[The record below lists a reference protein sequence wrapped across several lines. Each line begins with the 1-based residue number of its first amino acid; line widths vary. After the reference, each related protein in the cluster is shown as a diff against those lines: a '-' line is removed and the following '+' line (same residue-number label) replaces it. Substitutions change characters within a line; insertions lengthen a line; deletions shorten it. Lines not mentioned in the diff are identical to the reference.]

1 MAAKKSVFFDK
12 ILPSL
17 YSVGAAVVI
26 FGAWAKIL
34 HKDFADIMLTVGLLT
49 EALIFL
55 TFAFQSYF
63 QESSEYQWEKVYPEL
78 DPSYTGAA
86 PARTSSGGGNA
97 LAQLDANLSSAQF
110 SSDTFSSLKTSI
122 QKLGDSVKSMND
134 VQDATLATQE
144 YSKNIKSASQAVSE
158 LGKAYSAN
166 LASVNDLSVAASDAK
181 EYRNQV
187 SEINKKM
194 SALNAA
200 YELEINDT
208 KKQLQSLNSMYSNLN
223 SMVSNL
229 GDAGKE
235 GAQFKDELA
244 KLKSSV
250 TSLNSVYGNM
260 LSAMKA

>member
-1 MAAKKSVFFDK
+1 MAAKKSIFFDK
-12 ILPSL
+12 ILPTF
-17 YSVGAAVVI
+17 YSVGAAIVI
-26 FGAWAKIL
+26 IGAWAKIL
-34 HKDFADIMLTVGLLT
+34 HLSFANVMLTVGLIT

-55 TFAFQSYF
+55 AFAFQSYF

-78 DPSYTGAA
+78 DPNFSGTAATRSATG
-86 PARTSSGGGNA
+86 SNA

-110 SSDTFSSLKTSI
+110 SSDTFSNLKTSI
-122 QKLGDSVKSMND
+122 QKLGDSVKSLND

-144 YSKNIKSASQAVSE
+144 YSKNIKVASQAVAD
-158 LGKAYSAN
+158 LGKAYSSN
-166 LASVNDLSVAASDAK
+166 LASVNDLSVAAADAK
-181 EYRNQV
+181 EYKNQV

-200 YELEINDT
+200 YELELNDT

-223 SMVSNL
+223 TMAENL
-229 GDAGKE
+229 GEAGKE
-235 GAQFKDELA
+235 GAQFKDEIA
-244 KLKSSV
+244 KLKNSI